1 MTDRQR
7 DEAISGEVHAPV
19 EVNLLQDDSEW
30 TLVMRRKFPHGVDRL
45 WQMLTEPELL
55 AQWSPVVP
63 DRVLDHVGL
72 AVCRENPGD
81 EPIDAEV
88 LIADAPRKLVHRWGS
103 EVLSWTL
110 TRTDIGSELELRQTL
125 SDHLQTYLLAAG
137 WQVCMARLAVP
148 EDGID
153 HERATGQRALAY
165 GWEAL
170 AEHYRSRFG
179 GPSPE

>member
-30 TLVMRRKFPHGVDRL
+30 TPVMRRTFPHDVHRL
-45 WQMLTEPELL
+45 WEMLTEPELL

-63 DRVLDHVGL
+63 DRVLDSVGP
-72 AVCRENPGD
+72 ATCRENPGY
-81 EPIDAEV
+81 EPVDAEV
-88 LIADAPRKLVHRWGS
+88 LIADAPRKLVHRWGT
-103 EVLSWTL
+103 EVLSWTVF
-110 TRTDIGSELELRQTL
+110 RTEDGSELELRQTL

-148 EDGID
+148 DDGMD
-153 HERATGQRALAY
+153 HECATGQRALAY